1 MNNTIIPTGFRTLDA
16 LLGGGLRPGTLT
28 VVGARPGMGRTSF
41 ARNVFDSVD
50 RVREWTSNEC
60 AMLPF
65 PEVIRCLPRSL
76 GACAFIDDLNYYEGR
91 LAANVRAL
99 RDAAREREIAIVA
112 VVKLPRSLEKRE
124 DKRPILADFGAG
136 LFGRGGAA
144 RYADNV
150 IALYRES
157 YYDPLADW
165 NTPEDVPN
173 AEVIVLK
180 SAGSTGTVQMRFDG
194 KAQKWRETEG

>member
-1 MNNTIIPTGFRTLDA
+1 MNNTIIPTGIRTLDT
-16 LLGGGLRPGTLT
+16 LLGGGLHSGTLT

-41 ARNVFDSVD
+41 ARCIFDAVD
-50 RVREWTSNEC
+50 RPHEWTSNEC
-60 AMLPF
+60 AALPF
-65 PEVIRCLPRSL
+65 PEVIRRLPKTV

-99 RDAAREREIAIVA
+99 RDAAREREIAVVA
-112 VVKLPRSLEKRE
+112 VVKLPRSLERRD
-124 DKRPILADFGAG
+124 DKRPILSDFGAG
-136 LFGRGGAA
+136 LFGRVGAA

-165 NTPEDVPN
+165 DTPDGAPN

-180 SAGSTGTVQMRFDG
+180 STGSTGTVRMRFDG
-194 KAQKWRETEG
+194 KAQRWREAEE